1 MVSFGG
7 LRDAIKY
14 SNYGTH
20 KTTNELQVLIFF
32 NVLVSTYASFSSAV
46 FTFKDEVDNPLPPI
60 VFPNLLF
67 TIAKSSRCVPTM
79 GCESLKGNNKDNQH
93 VIEIPS
99 KDLAKHIVSELK
111 KKKQRK
117 FEWEVNK
124 VY

>member
-14 SNYGTH
+14 SKYSTH
-20 KTTNELQVLIFF
+20 KTTNELQVLIVF
-32 NVLVSTYASFSSAV
+32 NVLVSTYANFSNVV

-60 VFPNLLF
+60 VFLNLLL
-67 TIAKSSRCVPTM
+67 TIAKSSPCVATM
-79 GCESLKGNNKDNQH
+79 GCASLKGKNRNNQQ

-99 KDLAKHIVSELK
+99 RDLAKHIGSEPK

-117 FEWEVNK
+117 FKWEVNK
-124 VY
+124 V